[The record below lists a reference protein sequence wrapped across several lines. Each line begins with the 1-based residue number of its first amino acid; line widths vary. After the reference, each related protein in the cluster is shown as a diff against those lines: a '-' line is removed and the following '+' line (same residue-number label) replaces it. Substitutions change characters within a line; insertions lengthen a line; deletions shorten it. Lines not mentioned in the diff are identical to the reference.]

1 VSVFQA
7 LLIAIFYYIGTGP
20 VPFGSMGNWATI
32 NRPLVMGWI
41 VGIILGDPV
50 KGTIIGATINII
62 YLGFISA
69 GGTLPSD
76 SGMAGTFG
84 TAFALVGGLD
94 PNAAMALAIPMGTL
108 GSLLWV
114 VTMTYQSF
122 FVRIADKWIEEGR
135 DDRML
140 LIDYIIPHGIKCV
153 ARIAYAFAG
162 LYYGSSVITKL
173 VDMIQGPI
181 LDALSV
187 MGGVLPAV
195 GIAMMLTMIFTGK
208 ARVYFFIGFLLSSF
222 LNVGVI
228 PAVLLFTCVAILVV
242 GFDENDMDAFKAVQT
257 NDTAFKVITKKDL
270 IHGWVRWELFCES
283 LYNYERM
290 QGIGFVTGMVPILR
304 KTTGGDKQKMIDGL
318 KLHSMF
324 FNCDHDFGGAILGVC
339 AAMEEQKALG
349 AEIPDQAFISLK
361 TGLMGPCSGI
371 GDTLSQVVLLPIVSV
386 IFINLALKGATWAP
400 LAYTVIFLAI
410 FYGVGYLYLMVGY
423 KSGGEAIIKL
433 IGSNLFHKVIEIANI
448 VGCGVAG
455 AMITMYVSFNWNV
468 EMLENDI
475 PVFNLQKDLF
485 DALVPGLMPLLITL
499 GIYYALKKGKKVWA
513 IMVVLMVVTFVLGL
527 LGLASS

>member
-1 VSVFQA
+1 MTVLQA

-41 VGIILGDPV
+41 VGLILGDPV

-94 PNAAMALAIPMGTL
+94 ANAAMALAIPMGAL

-122 FVRIADKWIEEGR
+122 FVRIADRWIEEGR
-135 DDRML
+135 DDLMIW
-140 LIDYIIPHGIKCV
+140 IDYFIPHGIKAV
-153 ARIAYAFAG
+153 ARIAYSFVG
-162 LYYGSSVITKL
+162 LYYGSSVITSL
-173 VDMIQGPI
+173 VDRLQGPV

-195 GIAMMLTMIFTGK
+195 GIAMMMTMIFNGK
-208 ARVYFFIGFLLSSF
+208 AKVFFFLGFLATSF
-222 LNVGVI
+222 LGLGTIPTMLIFLCVG
-228 PAVLLFTCVAILVV
+228 FLVV
-242 GFDENDMDAFKAVQT
+242 GFDQEDFLAFKNVQT
-257 NDTAFKVITKKDL
+257 NETAFEVISKKDL
-270 IHGWVRWELFCES
+270 IHGWVLWELFCES

-290 QGIGFVTGMVPILR
+290 QGIGFVTAMVPILR
-304 KTTGGDKQKMIDGL
+304 KTTKGDKQKMIDGL

-324 FNCDHDFGGAILGVC
+324 FNTDHDFGGAIYGVC

-349 AEIPDQAFISLK
+349 QDIPDEAFISLK
-361 TGLMGPCSGI
+361 AGLMGPCAGI
-371 GDTLSQVVLLPIVSV
+371 GDTLSQVLLLPALSV
-386 IFINLALKGATWAP
+386 IFINLALNGATWAP
-400 LAYTVIFLAI
+400 LAYTIIFIAI
-410 FYGVGYLYLMVGY
+410 FYGVGYIYLMVGY
-423 KSGGEAIIKL
+423 KSGGEAIIRL
-433 IGSNLFHKVIEIANI
+433 IGSNLFHKAIELANI

-455 AMITMYVSFNWNV
+455 AMINNFVSFNWNV
-468 EMLENDI
+468 AMYENEM
-475 PVFNLQKDLF
+475 PVFDLQTDVF
-485 DALVPGLMPLLITL
+485 DALVPGLMPLAITL
-499 GIYYALKKGKKVWA
+499 GIYYAIKKGKKVSV
-513 IMVVLMVVTFVLGL
+513 IMIFLMVVSFVLGIL
-527 LGLASS
+527 RLVR

>member
-1 VSVFQA
+1 MTVLQA

-41 VGIILGDPV
+41 VGLILGDPV

-94 PNAAMALAIPMGTL
+94 ANAAMALAIPMGAL

-122 FVRIADKWIEEGR
+122 FVRIADRWIEEGR
-135 DDRML
+135 DDLMIW
-140 LIDYIIPHGIKCV
+140 IDYFIPHGIKAV
-153 ARIAYAFAG
+153 ARIAYSFAG
-162 LYYGSSVITKL
+162 LYYGSSVITSL
-173 VDMIQGPI
+173 VDRLQGPV

-195 GIAMMLTMIFTGK
+195 GIAMMMTMIFNGK
-208 ARVYFFIGFLLSSF
+208 AKVFFFLGFLATSF
-222 LNVGVI
+222 LGLGTIPTMLIFLCVG
-228 PAVLLFTCVAILVV
+228 FLVV
-242 GFDENDMDAFKAVQT
+242 GFDQADFLAFKNVQT
-257 NDTAFKVITKKDL
+257 NETAFKVISKKDL
-270 IHGWVRWELFCES
+270 IHGWALWELFCES

-290 QGIGFVTGMVPILR
+290 QGIGFVTAMVPILR
-304 KTTGGDKQKMIDGL
+304 KTTKGDKQKMIDGL

-324 FNCDHDFGGAILGVC
+324 FNTDHDFGGAIYGVC

-349 AEIPDQAFISLK
+349 QDIPDEAFISLK
-361 TGLMGPCSGI
+361 AGLMGPCAGI
-371 GDTLSQVVLLPIVSV
+371 GDTLSQVLLLPALSV
-386 IFINLALKGATWAP
+386 IFINLALNGATWAP
-400 LAYTVIFLAI
+400 LAYTIIFIAI
-410 FYGVGYLYLMVGY
+410 FYGVGYIYLMVGY
-423 KSGGEAIIKL
+423 KSGGEAIIRL
-433 IGSNLFHKVIEIANI
+433 IGSNLFHKAIELANI
-448 VGCGVAG
+448 VGCGVA
-455 AMITMYVSFNWNV
+455 
-468 EMLENDI
+468 
-475 PVFNLQKDLF
+475 
-485 DALVPGLMPLLITL
+485 
-499 GIYYALKKGKKVWA
+499 
-513 IMVVLMVVTFVLGL
+513 
-527 LGLASS
+527 